1 MKKFFTILAALLTI
15 IAGVIFAGNKVV
27 TKKEESLRI
36 MVLSNAA
43 GINSDT
49 KAFKPLEQKLS
60 SGNDW
65 KSFKSETEQKFS
77 DIEILISGLRTRMEI
92 PGAIADKKYM
102 KKIVNLEE
110 QVRYEKERLEAFEK
124 NPVNWE
130 SFKPGF
136 LYEIDAI
143 AKKAK
148 ELWSYSETAFA
159 EEGLKMAN

>member
-1 MKKFFTILAALLTI
+1 MKKFFTILAVLLTI
-15 IAGVIFAGNKVV
+15 IAGVIFAGNKVA

-43 GINSDT
+43 GINTDT
-49 KAFKPLEQKLS
+49 KAFKPVEQKLS
-60 SGNDW
+60 SGKEW
-65 KSFKSETEQKFS
+65 ISFKSETEQKFS
-77 DIEILISGLRTRMEI
+77 DIEILISGLRTRMETR
-92 PGAIADKKYM
+92 GAIADKKYM

-110 QVRYEKERLEAFEK
+110 QVRYEKARLEAFEK
-124 NPVNWE
+124 NTINWE

-143 AKKAK
+143 AKTAK

-159 EEGLKMAN
+159 ETGLKMAN

>member
-15 IAGVIFAGNKVV
+15 IAGVIFAGNKVA

-43 GINSDT
+43 GKNSDT

-60 SGNDW
+60 SGKEW
-65 KSFKSETEQKFS
+65 ISFKSETEQKFS

-92 PGAIADKKYM
+92 RGAIADKKYM

-110 QVRYEKERLEAFEK
+110 QVRYEKARLEAFEI

-136 LYEIDAI
+136 LNEIDAI

-159 EEGLKMAN
+159 ETGLKMAN